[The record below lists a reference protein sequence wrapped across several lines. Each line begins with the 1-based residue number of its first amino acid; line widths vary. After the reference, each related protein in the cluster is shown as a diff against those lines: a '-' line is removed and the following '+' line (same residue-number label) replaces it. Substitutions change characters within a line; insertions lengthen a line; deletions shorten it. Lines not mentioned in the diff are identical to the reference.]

1 MAVRHHMVHPGP
13 VHPRRVEWAR
23 SRLTPLN
30 ATTGTAG
37 QSLEEA
43 IASAVAATGAT
54 SGNGTLRGLT
64 LNKTR
69 FTTGGPARDGKA
81 ANYTF
86 IRDWQAHTLPGGTF
100 TFGLDQ
106 EGQPFVH
113 CHAVIDN
120 AVIDGAESDAPIA
133 GHLFPKDCVVAAP
146 FEVSLVGLPDIT
158 LIQRPDA
165 ETLHSVFD
173 IGGRGCTDGDAI
185 FIRVRPNEDITRA
198 VERACA
204 EAGIT
209 NAAIMAS
216 VGSLNAPQLDTGLH
230 NSVGMEVIA
239 FTGHVRAG
247 VATLHAQL
255 CNEDGT
261 LFDGQLI
268 ADGASVCVTAE
279 LVVSQAD

>member
-1 MAVRHHMVHPGP
+1 MAARHHMVHPGP

-23 SRLTPLN
+23 SRLIEVS

-37 QSLEEA
+37 ASLEQA

-54 SGNGTLRGLT
+54 SGNGTLRSLK
-64 LNKTR
+64 LSKTR

-86 IRDWQAHTLPGGTF
+86 IRDWQAHALSVGTF

-113 CHAVIDN
+113 CHAVID
-120 AVIDGAESDAPIA
+120 DPESDAPIA

-146 FEVSLVGLPDIT
+146 FDVSLVGLPDIT
-158 LIQRPDA
+158 LIQRPDP

-173 IGGRGCTDGDAI
+173 IGDSRSAQGNSL
-185 FIRVRPNEDITRA
+185 FIRVRPNEDVTRA

-204 EAGIT
+204 EAGIIDAT
-209 NAAIMAS
+209 IVAS
-216 VGSLNAPQLDTGLH
+216 VGSLNAPQLDTGSH
-230 NSVGMEVIA
+230 ESVGMEVIA
-239 FTGHVRAG
+239 FNGQVRAG
-247 VATLHAQL
+247 VATLQAQL

-268 ADGASVCVTAE
+268 ADGASVCVTTE
-279 LVVSQAD
+279 LIVSRAD